1 MTLSRPG
8 AFSICQNLYVVSER
22 HGPVSRL
29 AEADRAI
36 YGRRLLMAIIEGALT
51 DVTRERDRAL
61 RLLQVLAAGSTQKG
75 LGSWA

>member
-1 MTLSRPG
+1 MSER
-8 AFSICQNLYVVSER
+8 SILCRER

-36 YGRRLLMAIIEGALT
+36 YGRRLLMAIMEGALI

-61 RLLQVLAAGSTQKG
+61 RLLQVLAAGSNQKG